1 VVLGVLIGFAIIGVV
16 IAAGYVIAR
25 TRLLGESQPQ
35 VQFVL
40 SRLAFFVLSPC
51 LLFTVLAKA
60 NVHELF
66 SRVLAVSSIS
76 AVTTIVLFLILAL
89 VFWRRSLPDAVV
101 GAAASGYV
109 NANNIGLPVAVYVL
123 GNAAL
128 SAPVILLQLV
138 VLAPIIL
145 IVLDISTRGHISVRN
160 VLLQPIRNPLIIG
173 VVLGVIV
180 ALTGVRLPTPVLA
193 PFVLVGGAAVP
204 VVLLSFGMSIHGQRI
219 LQPGVNRRDVIV
231 ASAFKLLLMP
241 TVAWAVGHYLFGLT
255 GTALFGVVLLAALPT
270 AQNVFNYAQR
280 YDRGVALARDTVL
293 ITTIGAIPIL
303 VLAAALLKR

>member
-1 VVLGVLIGFAIIGVV
+1 VLGVLVGFAIIGLV
-16 IAAGYVIAR
+16 IVAGYLIAR
-25 TRLLGESQPQ
+25 SRMLGDDQAQ

-66 SRVLAVSSIS
+66 SRVLAVSAIS
-76 AVTTIVLFLILAL
+76 AVTSIGLFLVVALAI
-89 VFWRRSLPDAVV
+89 WRRSVPDAVV

-128 SAPVILLQLV
+128 SAPVILFQTV
-138 VLAPIIL
+138 VLAPLIL
-145 IVLDISTRGHISVRN
+145 GVLDVSTRGKVSIGN
-160 VLLQPIRNPLIIG
+160 ILLQPARNPLIIA

-180 ALTGVRLPTPVLA
+180 AVTGLKLPTPVLA

-219 LQPGVNRRDVIV
+219 LQPGSNRRDVIV
-231 ASAFKLLLMP
+231 ASAFKLVLMP
-241 TVAWAVGHYLFGLT
+241 VVAWAVGHYLFRLT
-255 GTALFGVVLLAALPT
+255 GAALFGVVLLAALPT
-270 AQNVFNYAQR
+270 AQNVFNFAQR
-280 YDRGVALARDTVL
+280 YSSGVALARDTVL
-293 ITTIGAIPIL
+293 ITTIGAIPVL
-303 VLAAALLKR
+303 VIASALLKS